1 MAKNNIFMT
10 INFSEQKIDNETWLE
25 NRTYRKNIYDSIG
38 DYVRYLELLLLDESN
53 QEKKCLL
60 EKEIKKLKCEQ
71 EKYYDPC
78 VLAMKLPGKNYNKE
92 KGKSLIKRIF
102 NRDI

>member
-10 INFSEQKIDNETWLE
+10 TDFSEQKKRNETWLE

-38 DYVRYLELLLLDESN
+38 DYIRYLELLLLDENN
-53 QEKKCLL
+53 QEQKYLI
-60 EKEIKKLKCEQ
+60 EKRIKKLKREQ

-78 VLAMKLPGKNYNKE
+78 ILSMKLLGKNYNEE
-92 KGKSLIKRIF
+92 KTKLLIKRIF
-102 NRDI
+102 DRNN

>member
-10 INFSEQKIDNETWLE
+10 TDFSGQKQRNETWLE

-38 DYVRYLELLLLDESN
+38 DYIRYLELLPLDEKN
-53 QEKKCLL
+53 VEQKYLIEKQ
-60 EKEIKKLKCEQ
+60 IKKLKREQ

-78 VLAMKLPGKNYNKE
+78 ILAMKLPGKNYNEE

-102 NRDI
+102 NRK